1 MVLKRVL
8 LQMGSGVDLHGRD
21 YTKAAQRA
29 VEDAIRRTSLN
40 FLKRWGLED
49 WSQLYI
55 SVTVGVPKPEE
66 VDKDAVLAVFPF
78 GQGEVE
84 VACGGLE
91 LPDGDPEDDA
101 VMACAIVSL
110 NMDVSGKPQ

>member
-40 FLKRWGLED
+40 FLKRWGITD
-49 WSQLYI
+49 WGKLHI
-55 SVTVGVPKPEE
+55 SVTIGVPKPEE
-66 VDKDAVLAVFPF
+66 VDKDAVLVVFPF

-84 VACGGLE
+84 VVRGGLE
-91 LPDGDPEDDA
+91 LPEADPEDDA

-110 NMDVSGKPQ
+110 NLDVPGKP